1 MEAEEPAEGVFH
13 QHRDRLQ
20 VAEINRQMIALSK
33 RTTLPEVTPLP
44 ACRLTRSVLP
54 TKPSLDAEM
63 TISH

>member
-44 ACRLTRSVLP
+44 ACRL
-54 TKPSLDAEM
+54 
-63 TISH
+63 